1 VVSWTDDAST
11 SSTVGHGLNSAPE
24 LIITKKRDGAFNWF
38 TWTTVIDGSYD
49 YLSLNLTD
57 TKTDDSTRALPTSS
71 VFTNVGSTSGNKQI
85 AYCFHSVEGYSKIG
99 SYTGNGSTDGT
110 FIYCGFRPAFVMV
123 KNASA
128 IDNWHIVDNTRSTYN
143 LVDDYLSPNLSNAE
157 STFAF
162 FDFTSNGFKNRSTGG
177 HNTSGQTIIFMAF
190 AEAPFK
196 SANAR

>member
-1 VVSWTDDAST
+1 
-11 SSTVGHGLNSAPE
+11 
-24 LIITKKRDGAFNWF
+24 
-38 TWTTVIDGSYD
+38 
-49 YLSLNLTD
+49 
-57 TKTDDSTRALPTSS
+57 
-71 VFTNVGSTSGNKQI
+71 
-85 AYCFHSVEGYSKIG
+85 
-99 SYTGNGSTDGT
+99 
-110 FIYCGFRPAFVMV
+110 MV

-190 AEAPFK
+190 AKAPFK